1 MTDYRIISADDHV
14 QEPKDTWE
22 KRAPPGLRDR
32 APKVVNVDGGDV
44 WMLEGKVVMKMGMN
58 AAAGKKFEEYKL
70 EGGTYQTIRPGA
82 FDPHERL
89 KDMDADGL
97 DAAVIFPNAF
107 WAFMVEDFE
116 LQLACM
122 RAYNDFLAEFCATNP
137 RRLIAI
143 GLVPTDNVEEGVREA
158 QRVAKLGMRGL
169 LVSSF
174 PKAGPLSSEI
184 FDPLWAAAQDLALP
198 VHLHLAVGDTR
209 GQVFHQQ
216 RNVRGLLPGQILI
229 NSIGNMEALARL
241 LFGGVGE
248 LFPKLKIVSV
258 EGNIGWIPYFL
269 ESADRIYQ
277 RHRYWSRLEL
287 PMPPSAYFHRQ
298 VYATFI
304 EDKAGIRLRDLI
316 GVDNLMWS
324 SDYPH
329 TDTTWPN
336 SRKYIEDT
344 MAGVPEDEKTKI
356 IGANAARLY
365 GLD

>member
-1 MTDYRIISADDHV
+1 MSAYRVISADDHV

-22 KRAPPGLRDR
+22 RRVPAKFRNRAPR
-32 APKVVNVDGGDV
+32 VVNVDGGDV
-44 WMLEGKVVMKMGMN
+44 WMMDGKVVMKMGMN

-70 EGGTYQTIRPGA
+70 EGETYQTIRPGA

-89 KDMDADGL
+89 KDMDADGIEG
-97 DAAVIFPNAF
+97 AVIFPNAF

-122 RAYNDFLAEFCATNP
+122 RAYNDFLAEFCQTNP
-137 RRLIAI
+137 RRLIGI

-158 QRVAKLGMRGL
+158 QRVAKLGMHGV

-174 PKAGPLSSEI
+174 PKAGPLSSEV
-184 FDPLWAAAQDLALP
+184 FDPLWAAAQDLGLP

-209 GQVFHQQ
+209 GQVFHQE

-229 NSIGNMEALARL
+229 NSIGNMEALARI

-269 ESADRIYQ
+269 ERADRIYQ
-277 RHRYWSRLEL
+277 RHRFWSRLEL
-287 PMPPSAYFHRQ
+287 PMPPSEYFHRQ

-329 TDTTWPN
+329 TDTTWPH
-336 SRKYIEDT
+336 SLKYIEDT
-344 MAGVPEDEKTKI
+344 MAGVPEDEKRKI
-356 IGANAARLY
+356 IGGNAARLY